1 MPDVCSPDLKHINAT
16 LNGLVKSVFSAA
28 CPVKGT
34 KQDRITRKD
43 VDVFFM
49 SHSVGL
55 VRGEYLISVFGYFHN
70 RLLDKY
76 ILRAAWN
83 LIDSSYLLSSS

>member
-49 SHSVGL
+49 RHSVVS
-55 VRGEYLISVFGYFHN
+55 VRGEYFISVFGYFHN
-70 RLLDKY
+70 QY
-76 ILRAAWN
+76 IR
-83 LIDSSYLLSSS
+83 